1 VIIKPKEEVINI
13 TNITTHTIVI
23 NVKTCVITCIANT
36 TSVTKATMMELFNT
50 TIIMPKKVAYMTPSM
65 TKNFNHIC
73 ISV

>member
-36 TSVTKATMMELFNT
+36 TSVTKTTMMELFNT
-50 TIIMPKKVAYMTPSM
+50 TIIMPKRW
-65 TKNFNHIC
+65 HI
-73 ISV
+73 

>member
-13 TNITTHTIVI
+13 TNITTHTIII

-36 TSVTKATMMELFNT
+36 TSVNKSNNDGIVQHHHYYA
-50 TIIMPKKVAYMTPSM
+50 KKVAYMTPSISR
-65 TKNFNHIC
+65 NLNHIC